1 MQSKDRTFQVI
12 AIVGLIIGVGALTL
26 GFAAFST
33 SLTIHS
39 SAEVN
44 LGEQVLDV
52 EFSTSSSS
60 VVNGNSATVTGVAS
74 GETGASGSAATINAT
89 TVENIHAIFTKPG
102 QTVTYT
108 FYVYNNSPFTAY
120 LNGIAFEDIT
130 GSSPA
135 AKKECTPKTGA
146 GVNGVTN
153 GLEAACGDISLSIS
167 VDGFS
172 TTETKTGS
180 QITPA
185 KSIAAGEAKTVIV
198 TVTYADNNHPVDGDF
213 EVAFGD
219 IKLDYS
225 SVQAS

>member
-12 AIVGLIIGVGALTL
+12 AIVGLIIGVSALTL

-33 SLTIHS
+33 SLTIQS

-52 EFSTSSSS
+52 EFSTSDSSI
-60 VVNGNSATVTGVAS
+60 VNGSSATVTGVAS
-74 GETGASGSAATINAT
+74 GEAGASGSAATINST

-108 FYVYNNSPFTAY
+108 FYVYNNSAFTAY
-120 LNGIAFEDIT
+120 LNGIAFQDIA

-135 AKKECTPKTGA
+135 VKKQCSPKTGT
-146 GVNGVTN
+146 GVNGASN
-153 GLEAACGDISLSIS
+153 GLDDACNDISISIS

-172 TTETKTGS
+172 TSETKTGS
-180 QITPA
+180 QITSG
-185 KSIAAGEAKTVIV
+185 KSIATKNAKTVVV
-198 TVTYADNNHPVDGDF
+198 TVTYANNGHEVDGDF
-213 EVAFGD
+213 DVEFGD

-225 SVQAS
+225 SVEAS